1 MRYTITALLASLL
14 VLTACGRATAPADGD
29 TAAPGAI
36 RVAYVTNGIDPFWSI
51 AEAGALAAA
60 RDLGVQCEVLMP
72 PRGLVDQTRMI
83 EALLA
88 NNIDGIAISPIDA
101 ANQVDMI
108 NQAAARAKVI
118 TQDSDAPDSDRLCF
132 IGMDNYLAG
141 REAGKLVKEAMP
153 DGGSVMIF
161 VGRLEQLNAQQ
172 RRQGVID
179 ELLDRP
185 VGDTNAL
192 VFDSTDF
199 THLDGKYTIV
209 GTRTDNFDYG
219 RAKANAEDAMASHP
233 TLGCMVGLF
242 AYNIPNCLEAVKA
255 AGKTGQI
262 QLVSFDESDPTLEG
276 IRDGHV
282 HGTISQQPYEYGY
295 QSVAVL
301 KALIE
306 GDDSV
311 IPAEGFIDVPS
322 IVVTRD
328 NVDDFQARLNELRGN

>member
-1 MRYTITALLASLL
+1 MRTFVTAFLACLL
-14 VLTACGRATAPADGD
+14 VLTGCGRG
-29 TAAPGAI
+29 AAPTDGAEPAAGTI
-36 RVAYVTNGIDPFWSI
+36 RVAYVTNGIDPFWTI
-51 AEAGALAAA
+51 AEAGAKAAA
-60 RDLGVQCEVLMP
+60 RDLGVSCEVLMP

-101 ANQVDMI
+101 ANQVDLI
-108 NQAAARAKVI
+108 NEAASRAKVI

-132 IGMDNYLAG
+132 IGMNNYLAG
-141 REAGKLVKEAMP
+141 RDAGKLVKEAMP

-185 VGDTNAL
+185 VGDVNNL
-192 VFDSTDF
+192 SFDPPAF
-199 THLDGKYTIV
+199 THLEGKYPIL
-209 GTRTDNFDYG
+209 GTRTDNFDYA

-233 TLGCMVGLF
+233 DLGCMVGLF
-242 AYNIPNCLEAVKA
+242 AYNTPNCLEAVKA

-262 QLVSFDESDPTLEG
+262 QLVSFDEADETLNG

-295 QSVAVL
+295 QSVVVL

-311 IPAEGFIDVPS
+311 IPADGFIDVPS
-322 IVVTRD
+322 IVVTAD
-328 NVDDFQARLNELRGN
+328 NVDEFQARLNELRGG